1 MSTPSSSSQPKPA
14 SSQPGERVDAKR
26 GGSMDVE
33 PADRERFEALADRW
47 REETFFLSRSD
58 LKNAHPALQEIIS
71 MGPPMVPLILERMRY
86 QGGHW
91 FEALQT
97 ANRRGSGIASRLRQD
112 CSDAEF
118 PGCNGAN
125 AMATSRWLTWL
136 NVRTSD

>member
-14 SSQPGERVDAKR
+14 SPQRDERVDAKR
-26 GGSMDVE
+26 GDSMDVE

-91 FEALQT
+91 FEALQQLT
-97 ANRRGSGIASRLRQD
+97 GEDPVSPADYGKIAAMQNSWLQWGER
-112 CSDAEF
+112 
-118 PGCNGAN
+118 NGY
-125 AMATSRWLTWL
+125 
-136 NVRTSD
+136 V